1 MGLVAS
7 VVLLMGCGG
16 TTGTATV
23 KVTGTVTY
31 RGKALSGV
39 NVTFTPEK
47 GRPAGGTTDSSGRF
61 SLTTVNPGDGA
72 VEGNHT
78 VTITPGPASAP
89 PPMPG
94 TPEAKHTAA
103 TRPPFPAKY
112 SDPRKSGLTASV
124 KRGSSREFTFELRD

>member
-7 VVLLMGCGG
+7 VVLFVGCGG
-16 TTGTATV
+16 TGGTATV

-31 RGKALSGV
+31 GGKALSGV

-78 VTITPGPASAP
+78 VTITPGPATAP

-94 TPEAKHTAA
+94 TPEARRAGAA
-103 TRPPFPAKY
+103 RPPFPARY
-112 SDPRKSGLTASV
+112 SDPRKSGLNASV
-124 KRGSSREFTFELRD
+124 KRGGSSEFTFELRD